1 MKYPAEFDDIR
12 RLYDDEVKESVSEIL
27 GQPQMPSIIGAVLGN
42 DYAEY
47 FIRKLAAANSI
58 DGVQHEAILDL
69 ITTLEHKTCRSVS
82 LFGTENVDTDNGNL
96 FVSNHRDI
104 ILDSA
109 FLNEHLLFKGLNTT
123 QIAIGNNLFVYPWI
137 STAVRLC
144 KSFVVKRDGNIKEQF
159 LISKQLSEYIRF
171 TRESLKESIWIAQ
184 REGRAKDSDDRT
196 APAIIKMFS
205 MSGNRNIAESVE
217 SLKVTPVSINYEFD
231 PCDYLKAKEFQLKR
245 DCPEYKKSPQDDL
258 INMKSGLMGYKGK
271 VSFVIGKP
279 LSGLNSIV
287 GDAPRNEQ
295 AHLIAAELDRQIHKG
310 YMLYPNNFVA
320 ADMLESGCR
329 FKDKYTEKDAET
341 FNAYLRSRIDL
352 IDVPNKDCEFLR
364 SKIIEMYA
372 NPAINQAAV
381 Q

>member
-1 MKYPAEFDDIR
+1 MRYPAEFDDIR

-47 FIRKLAAANSI
+47 FIRKLAAADSI
-58 DGVQHEAILDL
+58 DGVQHESILDL

-159 LISKQLSEYIRF
+159 LISKQLSEYIKF

-205 MSGNRNIAESVE
+205 MSGSRNIAESVE

-310 YMLYPNNFVA
+310 YVLYPNNFVA
-320 ADMLESGCR
+320 ADMLESRHR
-329 FKDKYTEKDAET
+329 FKDKYTEKDVEA
-341 FNAYLRSRIDL
+341 FNAYLKSRIDL